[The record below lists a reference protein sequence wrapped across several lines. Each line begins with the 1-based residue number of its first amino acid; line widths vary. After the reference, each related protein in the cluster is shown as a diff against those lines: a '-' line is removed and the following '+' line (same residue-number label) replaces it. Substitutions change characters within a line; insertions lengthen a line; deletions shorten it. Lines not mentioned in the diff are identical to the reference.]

1 MRLLPAIII
10 AALIF
15 SAAGCEKNPEGYDE
29 ALADFDEIA
38 SVMCP
43 EESRLG
49 IARSL
54 DARTEDVRVIHYGPT
69 GQGDHTYYFA
79 ALSRDGR
86 AGAGIFD
93 EAWARIPEEHYKAE
107 FSAEEFVWAVKC
119 VRNDPPF
126 ADRQVRYGTPVPVKI
141 EYGTRDVAVEF
152 VDGWLDDAGKW
163 STGLVRVNLAGTT
176 VLEEEHGLD
185 FAFRG
190 GGE

>member
-1 MRLLPAIII
+1 MRSLPVFII
-10 AALIF
+10 AAIIVA
-15 SAAGCEKNPEGYDE
+15 AAGCNKEPEGYAE
-29 ALADFDEIA
+29 AVANFDELA
-38 SVMCP
+38 NVKCP

-54 DARTEDVRVIHYGPT
+54 GARTEDVRVIHYGPT

-79 ALSRDGR
+79 ALSRDGH

-93 EAWARIPEEHYKAE
+93 EAWARIPEEHYQAE
-107 FSAEEFVWAVKC
+107 FSPEEFVWAVKC
-119 VRNDPPF
+119 IRNDPPF

-152 VDGWLDDAGKW
+152 VDGWLAEDGKW

-185 FAFRG
+185 FAFRS